1 MGLIAD
7 YTLQKKISEL
17 EDITTETTQN
27 ENKEIRQRKKKHR
40 KRRISRLWEN
50 FKRPNLHVKG
60 VEDDGKRKNIWPN
73 TL

>member
-27 ENKEIRQRKKKHR
+27 ENKEIRQRKKK
-40 KRRISRLWEN
+40 IEN
-50 FKRPNLHVKG
+50 GGSVG
-60 VEDDGKRKNIWPN
+60 CGK
-73 TL
+73 TLRGLIYM